1 MARSPGGPP
10 ASAGEAAWVRAISKT
25 HGRRGGGE
33 GALEP
38 KAPVPPRSQ
47 WDWEGVGWGEGEWN
61 NYNGTA
67 VNEHTFK
74 YQPDLQVPP
83 T

>member
-1 MARSPGGPP
+1 MRKPQSRNP
-10 ASAGEAAWVRAISKT
+10 A
-25 HGRRGGGE
+25 
-33 GALEP
+33 LL
-38 KAPVPPRSQ
+38 RSQ
-47 WDWEGVGWGEGEWN
+47 WDWERGGLGEGEQN

-67 VNEHTFK
+67 VNEHTLK

>member
-1 MARSPGGPP
+1 MWAEGEGREHWNQKARAPEEPVGS
-10 ASAGEAAWVRAISKT
+10 
-25 HGRRGGGE
+25 GGG
-33 GALEP
+33 
-38 KAPVPPRSQ
+38 
-47 WDWEGVGWGEGEWN
+47 GVGEGEWN
-61 NYNGTA
+61 NYNGMA